1 MAKIIKPIEFDYSLM
16 LKKDVNFTVYGD
28 PMGKERPRMAR
39 RGNYVTTYT
48 PKKTKEYEKIVKNSY
63 IKSIGKVKLDNAIEV
78 NITGVFRVPK
88 STSKKMKKEML
99 EGNIKHTKKPDC
111 DNMGKIILDGLN
123 KVAYDDDSQIC
134 KLNIEKMYGEKP
146 MVKVNLKEI

>member
-1 MAKIIKPIEFDYSLM
+1 MPKPICPIEFDYSLM
-16 LKKDVNFTVYGD
+16 LKKDVNFVVNGD

-48 PKKTKEYEKIVKNSY
+48 PKKTKKYENLVKNSY
-63 IKSIGKVKLDNAIEV
+63 IKSIGNIKLDNAIEV

-88 STSKKMKKEML
+88 ATSKKKKKEML
-99 EGNIKHTKKPDC
+99 EGKIKHTKKPDC

-123 KVAYDDDSQIC
+123 KVAYNDDSQIC
-134 KLNIEKMYGEKP
+134 KLNIEKIYGENP